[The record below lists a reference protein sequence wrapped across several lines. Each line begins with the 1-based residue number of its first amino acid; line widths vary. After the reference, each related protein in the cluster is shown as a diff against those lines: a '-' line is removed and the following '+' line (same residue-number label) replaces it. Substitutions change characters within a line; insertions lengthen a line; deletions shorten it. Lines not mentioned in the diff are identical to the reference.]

1 MKKLMLG
8 AALAASMF
16 IAAPAAYA
24 ATTITL
30 DPPAA
35 DGSIVGGYTESG
47 ISGPFAFEY
56 TFDFPSAG
64 TAAAFLSSIGVTAS
78 TNVNFTQ
85 VLFNNKALNIIN
97 GALDTAGMLS
107 NGDLQTWLVSAG
119 PQTLKVFGNSGGN
132 GEFTIDV
139 AFAPTAVPEPATWAM
154 MIIGFGAA
162 GAMVRNR
169 RKLVP
174 TVA

>member
-24 ATTITL
+24 AQVFTL
-30 DPPAA
+30 TPQAN
-35 DGSIVGGYTESG
+35 GNY
-47 ISGPFAFEY
+47 
-56 TFDFPSAG
+56 
-64 TAAAFLSSIGVTAS
+64 AAAFGNDEIAFGDFTHTYNFNLNLDGVGSGSITSQLTLGFPDTDLIFDKITLNGVD
-78 TNVNFTQ
+78 FTP
-85 VLFNNKALNIIN
+85 AL
-97 GALDTAGMLS
+97 T
-107 NGDLQTWLVSAG
+107 GDLDVWKLALTNITSG
-119 PQTLKVFGNSGGN
+119 GQTLVVKGWSGGSSSY
-132 GEFTIDV
+132 GGQMTFV
-139 AFAPTAVPEPATWAM
+139 PTSAVPEPAAWAM
-154 MIIGFGAA
+154 MIVGFGAA